1 MGATIHRKT
10 RAFCVMLGLIFGAA
24 QAGVWAW
31 EQDVPAEIRVPKGQ
45 KLKAEAHAKGF
56 QVYTCK
62 NDGGK
67 YAWTLKGPDAEL
79 FDKKGKAVG
88 RHFTGPTWEWKGKSQ
103 VTGKMEKSV
112 ASPDAGSVAWLLLAA
127 TGHSGKGVLS
137 KVTYIQRLN
146 TKGGKPPAGGCDA
159 THEGQET
166 RMAYTADYRFYA
178 PK

>member
-1 MGATIHRKT
+1 MGATIHGKT

-31 EQDVPAEIRVPKGQ
+31 EQEVPAPIRVPEGQ
-45 KLKAEAHAKGF
+45 ALAAEADAKGF

-67 YAWTLKGPDAEL
+67 YGWALKGPDAKL
-79 FDKKGKAVG
+79 FDKRGKAVG
-88 RHFTGPTWEWKGKSQ
+88 RHFAGPTWEWSDKSQ
-103 VTGKMEKSV
+103 VTGKVAASV
-112 ASPDAGSVAWLLLAA
+112 PSPDAGSVPWLLLEA
-127 TGHSGKGVLS
+127 TGHSGEGVLS
-137 KVTYIQRLN
+137 KVTYIQRVN
-146 TKGGKPPAGGCDA
+146 TKDGKAPAGGCDA